1 MLFYQLVEKK
11 EPLKSLPN
19 SCTLFAQQANFLT
32 RNLALNTYSQLE
44 SIMNLNSSNQFSAKK
59 NGLLSKI

>member
-44 SIMNLNSSNQFSAKK
+44 SVMNLNSSNQFSA
-59 NGLLSKI
+59 